1 MTKELRPLIDALQ
14 IVSDIAKGVAGI
26 LTGISAVAVTIGVKI
41 FQALSGIA
49 AAGLGA
55 WRKIKD
61 GYNEHIEP
69 LADKFREN
77 WRVIFPKIAL
87 GFDIL
92 TAAGKALGT
101 AIEVALD
108 FSAGPLTFI
117 LENVLKP
124 LVSEIK
130 NIIDFIEDS
139 TVMKIYEGASKGKDA
154 VMAGE
159 TNFIGSQVGVS
170 GISDKQVLQY
180 TFNNK
185 IDVSGVTDRTNKESL
200 AKDIAKILQKNIRK
214 NNFSLGGKLA

>member
-1 MTKELRPLIDALQ
+1 MAKELRPLIDALQ

-26 LTGISAVAVTIGVKI
+26 LTGISGVVVTIGVKI

-61 GYNEHIEP
+61 GYNEHIKP
-69 LADKFREN
+69 LADKFREK

-87 GFDIL
+87 GFAIL

-101 AIEVALD
+101 AIDAALD

-130 NIIDFIEDS
+130 NIIDFIEGS

-159 TNFIGSQVGVS
+159 TNFIGSQMGLPV
-170 GISDKQVLQY
+170 SDKEVVMHF
-180 TFNNK
+180 TNK

>member
-1 MTKELRPLIDALQ
+1 MAEELRPLVDALQ
-14 IVSDIAKGVAGI
+14 MVAKLAEFAAGVVAG
-26 LTGISAVAVTIGVKI
+26 LTSIVVSIGVKV
-41 FQALSGIA
+41 FQLLSGIA
-49 AAGLGA
+49 VAGLGA

-61 GYNEHIEP
+61 GYNEHIKP
-69 LADKFREN
+69 LADNFLEN
-77 WRVIFPKIAL
+77 WRVIFPKISL

-108 FSAGPLTFI
+108 FAAGPLTFV
-117 LENVLKP
+117 LENILKP

-130 NIIDFIEDS
+130 DIIDYIENS

-159 TNFIGSQVGVS
+159 TNFIGGMAGVS

-200 AKDIAKILQKNIRK
+200 AKDIAKILQKNIRA